1 MALVSPLATKWIL
14 DSLDAG
20 ESLTLPVLLLVGLL
34 VVGAAV
40 SWWQWVMLGTLA
52 ENVVYEARS
61 GMITRFIR
69 AKVFSLLRR
78 RTGELVTRVTS
89 DSVLLREAASSSVI
103 GLINGAVT
111 LVGSLVL
118 MAVLDV
124 PLTVITVVAI
134 LVVAVVVTVL
144 MPAIS
149 EAHERAQSALG
160 SLGGDLEG
168 SLRAIRTVKASNAE
182 DRQLGS
188 LLQHAADARVQGVK
202 AVRREALIWTIAW
215 VGTQAAIIAILGF
228 GAWRVSIEAMTVS
241 TLIAFLLYAF
251 GILDPVMEL
260 SQNLATLQLGLA
272 AAARIAEV
280 ETIDIESSGAGATST
295 GHPSKTGSDLQLPAI
310 ELRGVTARYDG
321 SPIPAV
327 MDLSMKIPHRGHV
340 AIVGPSGA
348 GKTTILALVLRFLEP
363 DDGLLLLDGRTLR
376 HTHVSGGTR
385 SDGVRRT
392 GDACYPRDTQGEPRL
407 RQSPS

>member
-1 MALVSPLATKWIL
+1 M
-14 DSLDAG
+14 
-20 ESLTLPVLLLVGLL
+20 
-34 VVGAAV
+34 
-40 SWWQWVMLGTLA
+40 
-52 ENVVYEARS
+52 
-61 GMITRFIR
+61 
-69 AKVFSLLRR
+69 
-78 RTGELVTRVTS
+78 
-89 DSVLLREAASSSVI
+89 I

-118 MAVLDV
+118 MAVLDL

-134 LVVAVVVTVL
+134 LIVAVVVTAL

-149 EAHERAQSALG
+149 AAHERAQSALG

-168 SLRAIRTVKASNAE
+168 SLRAIRTVKASNAK

-188 LLQHAADARVQGVK
+188 LLQHAADARVHGVK

-228 GAWRVSIEAMTVS
+228 GAWRVSIAAMTVS

-251 GILDPVMEL
+251 GILDPVMML

-280 ETIDIESSGAGATST
+280 ETMDIESTHTGPSSTSRP
-295 GHPSKTGSDLQLPAI
+295 GERGPDRQPPAI

-321 SPIPAV
+321 SPTPAV
-327 MDLSMKIPHRGHV
+327 IDLSIKVPHRGHV

-348 GKTTILALVLRFLEP
+348 GKTTVLSLVLRFLEP
-363 DDGLLLLDGRTLR
+363 EHGMLLLDGRPYTYSATRRCAPGWRTSNRRRPSSPAHFGRTSSSPIRKPASPTLTLCSSNSGWR
-376 HTHVSGGTR
+376 IRSHRCRTAWTQRSATHRARPRPARKGFDPATGRGHRPGQRAHR
-385 SDGVRRT
+385 SCHP
-392 GDACYPRDTQGEPRL
+392 GDDPRL
-407 RQSPS
+407 RQTFRGRHDRPPAVRDRGR

>member
-1 MALVSPLATKWIL
+1 MGLVSPLATKWVL

-20 ESLTLPVLLLVGLL
+20 ESLVLPVLVLVGLL
-34 VVGAAV
+34 IVGAAV

-52 ENVVYEARS
+52 ENVVYEARTA
-61 GMITRFIR
+61 MITRFIR
-69 AKVFSLLRR
+69 AKVFALLRR
-78 RTGELVTRVTS
+78 RSGELVTRVTS

-118 MAVLDV
+118 MAVLDL
-124 PLTVITVVAI
+124 PQTVITVVAI
-134 LVVAVVVTVL
+134 LIVAVVVIAL

-149 EAHERAQSALG
+149 AAHERAQSALG

-272 AAARIAEV
+272 VAARIAEV
-280 ETIDIESSGAGATST
+280 ETIDIDRI
-295 GHPSKTGSDLQLPAI
+295 GSRRL
-310 ELRGVTARYDG
+310 
-321 SPIPAV
+321 
-327 MDLSMKIPHRGHV
+327 LSCEV
-340 AIVGPSGA
+340 
-348 GKTTILALVLRFLEP
+348 
-363 DDGLLLLDGRTLR
+363 
-376 HTHVSGGTR
+376 
-385 SDGVRRT
+385 
-392 GDACYPRDTQGEPRL
+392 
-407 RQSPS
+407 